1 MAAVGKIVEKDG
13 RRLYLL
19 KKKVIARGREDSYRV
34 TGNKGSGGFGAI
46 YTARRRSD
54 NRLVVLKMSTDVSRK
69 KNQPGGE
76 RIRREAWVMRECGK
90 IHPEL
95 IPRVLDEGRIG
106 GRPFFVMENPAA
118 PYNLSVSFAVD
129 VMTVEVER
137 YMTVFF
143 YRQQLVHF
151 PVRTHGN
158 DCFGVI
164 VCFSHCV

>member
-106 GRPFFVMENPAA
+106 GRPFFVMENLHPLGWSSTQDGRMGLPDTDIRRKSFFMA
-118 PYNLSVSFAVD
+118 LLDSVKAVHD
-129 VMTVEVER
+129 AGYQYAFIEDKIDW
-137 YMTVFF
+137 
-143 YRQQLVHF
+143 
-151 PVRTHGN
+151 N
-158 DCFGVI
+158 
-164 VCFSHCV
+164 